1 MVSALLL
8 AALSLPSPGDHLRSL
23 VVDGIERHYVVHLPR
38 PARRGPLALVLLLHG
53 AGGTGRRVA
62 ASTGFSAE
70 ADRRGFVALYP
81 DGVGGEWH
89 DGRGPDGV
97 DDIAFVRL
105 MLDTVASELPVDGA
119 RIYAAGISNGAMFA
133 HRLGCELPGRFAAIA
148 AVAGGLPVM
157 IAERCASGAPL
168 SFIAFN
174 GTADRLVPFDGGAAL
189 EAAAASAAHWA
200 ARDGCDPAPV
210 SSLEPDRAPADG
222 TRVHRWTWS
231 GCAGGTAVT
240 LYAIHGGGHSWPGGY
255 QARIRILGRTTR
267 DLSATRTIAAF
278 FLAHP
283 RVR

>member
-23 VVDGIERHYVVHLPR
+23 VVDGIERHYVVHVPR
-38 PARRGPLALVLLLHG
+38 PARRGPLAVVVLLHG
-53 AGGTGRRVA
+53 AGGTGRWVA

-70 ADRRGFVALYP
+70 ADRRGFVAIYP

-89 DGRGPDGV
+89 VNDV
-97 DDIAFVRL
+97 AFVRS
-105 MLDTVASELPVDGA
+105 MLDTVASELPVDA
-119 RIYAAGISNGAMFA
+119 DRIYAAGISNGAMFA

-148 AVAGGLPVM
+148 AVAGGMPVVT
-157 IAERCASGAPL
+157 AERCTSGPPL

-174 GTADRLVPFDGGAAL
+174 GTADRLVPFDGGGPLQAAT
-189 EAAAASAAHWA
+189 ASAAHWA
-200 ARDGCDPAPV
+200 AADSCDATPI
-210 SSLEPDRAPADG
+210 SSLEPDRAPTDG
-222 TRVHRWTWS
+222 TRVRRWSWT
-231 GCAGGTAVT
+231 GCASGTAVT
-240 LYAIHGGGHSWPGGY
+240 LYAVQGGGHSWPGGY
-255 QARIRILGRTTR
+255 QPRIRILGRTTC